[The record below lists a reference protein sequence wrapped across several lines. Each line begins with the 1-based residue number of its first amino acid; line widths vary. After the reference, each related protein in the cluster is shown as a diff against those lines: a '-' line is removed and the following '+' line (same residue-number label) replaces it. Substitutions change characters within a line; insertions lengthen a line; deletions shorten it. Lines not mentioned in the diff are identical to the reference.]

1 MEGKY
6 LKMPIT
12 PLKRQDDLSLR
23 LNPLNSMREE
33 QSSLNC
39 GLHKNFGCESLSKT
53 PPPSKTSKEILSS
66 LLSSAEQENAQPV
79 NEEEKP
85 FTTPIPREP
94 QLEKPLTPLS
104 FDIPRSK
111 NVQKNEPSL
120 TQEEF
125 DLVLQQMS
133 SKTLEDIVAS
143 ICTSQLDLEHI
154 HAKTVETTHTRYL
167 AFQKTQQRLL
177 QDIQDILMKDEK
189 MLSHLKTG
197 QAVALTASF
206 LAGIAAAA
214 VSFGLLAPA
223 AAAIGQIA
231 GASAAAMF
239 VSTATTISTV
249 GPAATASLS
258 GLTTVSRMYI
268 QHQTNEHRAESEE
281 RQHNE
286 RYLNERLEDTRNRLS
301 TISETDEAFKEH
313 WHKLSKRLR
322 IMLKI
327 ILRK

>member
-1 MEGKY
+1 MEGEY
-6 LKMPIT
+6 LKMSIT
-12 PLKRQDDLSLR
+12 PSKIHDDLSSQ
-23 LNPLNSMREE
+23 LNTLNFNREE
-33 QSSLNC
+33 LSSSDC
-39 GLHKNFGCESLSKT
+39 GLHTNFACESLSKT
-53 PPPSKTSKEILSS
+53 PPLSKNSKEILSS
-66 LLSSAEQENAQPV
+66 LLSSAQEEQTQLENV
-79 NEEEKP
+79 EKHVP
-85 FTTPIPREP
+85 TTPLPREP
-94 QLEKPLTPLS
+94 QLEKPLEPLA

-133 SKTLEDIVAS
+133 SKSLEDIVSS

-177 QDIQDILMKDEK
+177 QDIQNILMQDEK
-189 MLSHLKTG
+189 VLSHLKTG

-214 VSFGLLAPA
+214 VSLGLLAPA

-239 VSTATTISTV
+239 VSAATTISTV

-258 GLTTVSRMYI
+258 GLTTVSKMYI
-268 QHQTNEHRAESEE
+268 QHQTNEHRAEGEE

-301 TISETDEAFKEH
+301 TIAETDEAFKDH